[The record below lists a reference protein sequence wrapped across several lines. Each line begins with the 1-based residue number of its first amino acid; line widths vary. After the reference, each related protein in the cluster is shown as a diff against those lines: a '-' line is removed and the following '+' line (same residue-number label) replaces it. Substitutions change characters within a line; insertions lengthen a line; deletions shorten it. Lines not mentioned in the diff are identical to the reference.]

1 MKLELADITEETK
14 ELRYP
19 EDVTEL
25 NARLGRGL
33 CEYRVAE
40 GLEVETAYYRVG
52 REIFFQGGL
61 RGAVKAIC
69 ARCAE
74 EYTFTLEAPF
84 TFVLAPRP
92 ALGGEEREL
101 SAEDMA
107 LSFYEGTEID
117 VTPLV
122 HEQAI
127 LALPTRPLC
136 REDCRGLCARCG
148 ANLNAGTCR
157 CTADSSDPRLAV
169 LRTLVRGK

>member
-1 MKLELADITEETK
+1 MKLQLADITEETN

-33 CEYRVAE
+33 REYRVAE
-40 GLEVETAYYRVG
+40 GLEVETAYYRFG
-52 REIFFQGGL
+52 QELFFRGAL
-61 RGAVKAIC
+61 RGEVQGTC

-74 EYTFTLEAPF
+74 EYTFMLETPF
-84 TFVLAPRP
+84 TFVLVPRP
-92 ALGGEEREL
+92 TLGGEELQL

-122 HEQAI
+122 HEQVI

-136 REDCRGLCARCG
+136 REDCRGLCPRCG
-148 ANLNAGTCR
+148 ANLNAATCS
-157 CTADSSDPRLAV
+157 CPADPSDPRLAV
-169 LRTLVRGK
+169 LRTLVRGR